1 MGRRDDV
8 NLLTVVISGWWWCY
22 KLCCWILSA
31 GSLSH
36 FTAGIYF
43 YHLNC
48 SSWNNICRVSVPVC
62 CVVLCCSVCCLS
74 SSCLCSRADDG
85 GPRVSQP
92 ELESEL
98 LCVVA
103 VGQRLT
109 TLTHLLYPLLP
120 VHSHGKRVRSSY
132 PSMQR
137 GRRQRNTVP
146 FRRRGVM
153 FSSYSCPFW
162 HLYVFWFLETHT
174 LRSVS

>member
-1 MGRRDDV
+1 MFLFFPTPDGTQGRCKSAHCGDLWMMMMLQAV
-8 NLLTVVISGWWWCY
+8 LLDPLSRISLTFHCWDLLLSSQLFGRGTISVVSLCLCVV
-22 KLCCWILSA
+22 LCCSV
-31 GSLSH
+31 SL
-36 FTAGIYF
+36 
-43 YHLNC
+43 
-48 SSWNNICRVSVPVC
+48 

-85 GPRVSQP
+85 GPRGSQP

-120 VHSHGKRVRSSY
+120 VRPHGRRVRSSY

-137 GRRQRNTVP
+137 GRRRRNTVP
-146 FRRRGVM
+146 FRRRGVV
-153 FSSYSCPFW
+153 FSSYSCPF
-162 HLYVFWFLETHT
+162 
-174 LRSVS
+174 